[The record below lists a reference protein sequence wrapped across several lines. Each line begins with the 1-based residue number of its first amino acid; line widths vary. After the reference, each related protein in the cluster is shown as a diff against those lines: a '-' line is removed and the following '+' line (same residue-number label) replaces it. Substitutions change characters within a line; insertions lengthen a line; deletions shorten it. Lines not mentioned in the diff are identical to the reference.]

1 MSKHPLLSIA
11 ALAESAP
18 ATEWVIQCDFDGTI
32 SMKDTTDSLLNS
44 YGLPGW
50 EDLEDAWENGEIGSR
65 ECMQKQVA
73 LLDMSPEQ
81 LDASLAQLQVDPG
94 FAAFLHAA
102 QQQGIPFFVVSDGLD
117 YAITTILC
125 SAGITD
131 VPVIAN
137 HLVYEQNSRWS
148 LETPWNQP
156 TCASANCK
164 CQHALATHQAGR
176 KVLYIGDGSS
186 DFCVSGKADVVL
198 AKAKLINY
206 CRDQGIAHVPF
217 TDFREA
223 LALLP
228 GILSGTALEPAV

>member
-1 MSKHPLLSIA
+1 MSNRPQLSVA
-11 ALAESAP
+11 DLSCSQSAS
-18 ATEWVIQCDFDGTI
+18 EWVIQCDFDGTI
-32 SMKDTTDSLLNS
+32 SLRDTTDSLLNS

-50 EDLEDAWENGEIGSR
+50 EALEDAWEQGEIGSK

-81 LDASLAQLQVDPG
+81 LDASLQQIGMD
-94 FAAFLHAA
+94 AAFPAFLSAA

-117 YAITTILC
+117 YAINTIL
-125 SAGITD
+125 SREGVHNLPIL
-131 VPVIAN
+131 AN
-137 HLVYEQNSRWS
+137 HLVYQQGNRWS
-148 LETPWNQP
+148 LETPWNLP

-164 CQHALATHQAGR
+164 CQHAQSSHQVGR

-206 CRDQGIAHVPF
+206 CREQGIPHVPF

>member
-1 MSKHPLLSIA
+1 MSNPSLLSIA
-11 ALAESAP
+11 SLATTTADSN
-18 ATEWVIQCDFDGTI
+18 WVIQCDFDGTI
-32 SMKDTTDSLLNS
+32 STLDTTDSLLNR

-50 EDLEDAWENGEIGSR
+50 EALEEAWEKGDIGSR
-65 ECMQKQVA
+65 ECMQKQIA

-81 LDASLAQLQVDPG
+81 LDASLERIGIDAG
-94 FAAFLHAA
+94 FPAFLHYA
-102 QQQGIPFFVVSDGLD
+102 QQRGIPFFVISDGLD
-117 YAITTILC
+117 YAIHRILQR
-125 SAGITD
+125 AGITD
-131 VPVIAN
+131 LPVIAN
-137 HLVYEQNSRWS
+137 HLVYQDNHRWA

-164 CQHALATHQAGR
+164 CQHVLATHQAGR

-206 CRDQGIAHVPF
+206 CRDQAIPHVPF
-217 TDFREA
+217 RDLTEA